1 MFYSRLQ
8 EVCNS
13 KDIKLTNLVTELGMS
28 QGNLSKWKKGGM
40 PKADTLARIAEKL
53 GVSVSY
59 LVGESE
65 NIEKA
70 PTPGTSVEA
79 MYIAELA
86 NSLPDQQRKEAVA
99 YLLALR
105 KEADLG
111 KQ

>member
-1 MFYSRLQ
+1 
-8 EVCNS
+8 
-13 KDIKLTNLVTELGMS
+13 
-28 QGNLSKWKKGGM
+28 M

-59 LVGESE
+59 LVEESE

-86 NSLPDQQRKEAVA
+86 NSLPDQKRKEAVA
-99 YLLALR
+99 YLLALQ
-105 KEADLG
+105 KEADSE

>member
-1 MFYSRLQ
+1 MFYSRLR
-8 EVCNS
+8 EVCDS
-13 KDIKLTNLVTELGMS
+13 KYIKLTNLVTELGMS

-53 GVSVSY
+53 GFSVSY
-59 LVGESE
+59 LVEESE

-111 KQ
+111 RQ

>member
-70 PTPGTSVEA
+70 PTPRTSVEA

-86 NSLPDQQRKEAVA
+86 NGLPDQKRKEAVA
-99 YLLALR
+99 YLLALQ
-105 KEADLG
+105 KEADSE

>member
-1 MFYSRLQ
+1 MFYSRLR
-8 EVCNS
+8 EVCDS

-59 LVGESE
+59 LVEDSE

-86 NSLPDQQRKEAVA
+86 NSLPDQKRKEAVA
-99 YLLALR
+99 YLLALQ
-105 KEADLG
+105 KEADSE

>member
-59 LVGESE
+59 LVGDPE
-65 NIEKA
+65 NTGKA
-70 PTPGTSVEA
+70 PTPVKSVEA

-86 NSLPDQQRKEAVA
+86 NSLPEQKRKEAVA
-99 YLLALR
+99 YLLALQ
-105 KEADLG
+105 KEADSE

>member
-28 QGNLSKWKKGGM
+28 QGNLSKWKKGGV

-65 NIEKA
+65 NIEKT

-86 NSLPDQQRKEAVA
+86 NGLPDQKRKEAVA
-99 YLLALR
+99 YLLALQ
-105 KEADLG
+105 KEADSE